1 MMWSRDSVEYLMVE
15 SQDSIAVIERGDM
28 TSQVF
33 SMSGCTLHTSSLL
46 SALLGGPKSWK
57 VAAYG
62 ANYEDKNSL
71 GRYSI

>member
-1 MMWSRDSVEYLMVE
+1 MVE

-46 SALLGGPKSWK
+46 SALLGGPKS
-57 VAAYG
+57 
-62 ANYEDKNSL
+62 
-71 GRYSI
+71 